1 MVWLTGLSPNV
12 MVYDVKVMAIYLVLT
27 GVVLT
32 IFSALA
38 FANPLYSLSS
48 VVLAAPA
55 WLLVHKKGKARWD
68 AMDTGWVLDP
78 FFLKNVCQV
87 PVVK

>member
-48 VVLAAPA
+48 VILLVPA
-55 WLLVHKKGKARWD
+55 WLLVQKGKARWD
-68 AMDTGWVLDP
+68 AEDP
-78 FFLKNVCQV
+78 AGF
-87 PVVK
+87 